1 MASARRPTYTSPGR
15 AQRGSGGSGSG
26 SGGVPGNR
34 APAQSMQSEVISAS
48 KSAPAADPDPTRGK
62 QPKDTG
68 SKGARSN
75 DAPSWASRRKEK
87 KSKDKLLPGAA
98 AGANVLAFPEPRG
111 RRLKR
116 NIIVTVCTAAALIA
130 GILAAAIFSPLLAVG
145 TITVSGTKLLTP
157 DQVQAALEPLK
168 GKPLPQ
174 VSDEEV
180 DRLLEPLVQIKSV
193 TVQARPPSGLVV
205 NVRERVP
212 VALVKQGEQ
221 YQLVDVDGV
230 QLAATADPESVS
242 LPVIDGGAG
251 TIGKDLF
258 QATAAVLGALPAE
271 VLAKLSNASAQSV
284 DAVELKLVDGQT
296 IVWGNASEREL
307 KAKVLQALLKVP
319 ADPKNPVR
327 VYDVS
332 VPRHPVTR

>member
-1 MASARRPTYTSPGR
+1 VASARRPTYTSPGR
-15 AQRGSGGSGSG
+15 AQQGRNRSGDPSGGPSGTPA
-26 SGGVPGNR
+26 PGQ
-34 APAQSMQSEVISAS
+34 AEEPEVISAS
-48 KSAPAADPDPTRGK
+48 KTAPGPEVAPARAK
-62 QPKDTG
+62 QPK
-68 SKGARSN
+68 GAKS
-75 DAPSWASRRKEK
+75 KEK
-87 KSKDKLLPGAA
+87 QAREGQSSGAA
-98 AGANVLAFPEPRG
+98 AGANVLAFPEPKG

-116 NIIVTVCTAAALIA
+116 NIIIAASTLAAVVA
-130 GILAAAIFSPLLAVG
+130 GILAAAIFSPLLAVS
-145 TITVSGTKLLTP
+145 TISVSGTRLLTA

-174 VSDEEV
+174 ITDEEV
-180 DRLLEPLVQIKSV
+180 DRLLEPLIQIKSV
-193 TVQARPPSGLVV
+193 RTQARPPSDLVV
-205 NVRERVP
+205 EVRERVP

-221 YQLVDVDGV
+221 YQQVDVDGV
-230 QLAATADPESVS
+230 QLAATTDPASVA

-258 QATAAVLGALPAE
+258 QATAAVLGALPPE

-307 KAKVLQALLKVP
+307 KAKVLEALLKVP